1 MPVCSTMIVMTKCI
15 RKLQQK
21 TKRLSKVAMSNLVE
35 KVNLKMVTKRDC
47 SSTLLPRNLVKVVKL
62 RSLKTGRMMI
72 SVRVEQDKPQIKRKQ
87 HKLREERMRTK
98 FLVNA
103 SAEDQLTML
112 QTFSNKRQSKRYHLM
127 IQVPRLRRMD
137 TSPWTVMILL

>member
-103 SAEDQLTML
+103 SAEDQLIML

-127 IQVPRLRRMD
+127 TQVPRLRRMD